1 MQPTSPNKG
10 VKNKPAPLKT
20 TQNNG
25 LNRGESQRIWLESTL
40 GRYVLARE
48 QAMFDAVVSDIFGF
62 NALQLGLL
70 QLDAL
75 KSSRIPHLVHVGNRE
90 GDAYCESDYLPF
102 AESCIDLICLPHVLE
117 FSCNPHQT
125 LREVERVLVPEGH
138 LILTGFNPISAW
150 GIKQTFSKETSCTQG
165 ENYPW
170 QGHFFTLS
178 RIKDWLALLG
188 LEFISGSMNAYEPP
202 INDEKWLKRFIC
214 MDKMGEKW
222 WPMLGGIYFI
232 VAKKRVVNMTLLKP
246 NWKKNAL
253 QHRLAVSSNPKSK
266 PHQQKQIQ
274 QKTKHHN

>member
-1 MQPTSPNKG
+1 MQPTNPNKG
-10 VKNKPAPLKT
+10 LKNKPTPPKA
-20 TQNNG
+20 TQNSG
-25 LNRGESQRIWLESTL
+25 QNRGESQRIWLESTL
-40 GRYVLARE
+40 GRYVLERE

-102 AESCIDLICLPHVLE
+102 AESCIDLVCLPHVLE
-117 FSCNPHQT
+117 FSRNPHQT

-150 GIKQTFSKETSCTQG
+150 GIKQTLSKETSCTQG

-202 INDEKWLKRFIC
+202 INDEKWLKRFVS

-232 VAKKRVVNMTLLKP
+232 VAKKRVVNITLLKP

-253 QHRLAVSSNPKSK
+253 QQKLAVSSNPKSK